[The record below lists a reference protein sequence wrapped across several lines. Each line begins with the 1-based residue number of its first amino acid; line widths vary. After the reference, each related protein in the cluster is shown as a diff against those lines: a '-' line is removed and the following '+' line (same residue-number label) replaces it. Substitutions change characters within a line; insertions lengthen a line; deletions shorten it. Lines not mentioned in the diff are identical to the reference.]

1 MISFPK
7 QEGNRSPW
15 PRVEAQ
21 HLCMGAALSRR
32 RNQSPAVN
40 SSHPHGR
47 TAGGDSDCLDLYAPL
62 RSVLTIQSHHSHPGR
77 QGLAGLELPQA
88 VPAPVHEDP
97 EVFAMEMACRLIHR
111 YVCLVVS
118 LLKCCPRTPKPSKAQ
133 VGTHS
138 FSKIPILKGICLDM
152 FVKCRKCWFLW
163 RQSLIINE
171 PKVPACSV
179 MSDSSRPHGL

>member
-1 MISFPK
+1 
-7 QEGNRSPW
+7 
-15 PRVEAQ
+15 
-21 HLCMGAALSRR
+21 MGAALSRR

-97 EVFAMEMACRLIHR
+97 EVFAMEMACRLVHR

-118 LLKCCPRTPKPSKAQ
+118 LLKCCPTQEMWVQFLGWEDPLEKEMA
-133 VGTHS
+133 THS
-138 FSKIPILKGICLDM
+138 SILPWEIP
-152 FVKCRKCWFLW
+152 
-163 RQSLIINE
+163 
-171 PKVPACSV
+171 
-179 MSDSSRPHGL
+179 

>member
-7 QEGNRSPW
+7 QEGSRSPL
-15 PRVEAQ
+15 PKVEAQ
-21 HLCMGAALSRR
+21 HLCTGAALSHR

-47 TAGGDSDCLDLYAPL
+47 TAGGDSDHLNLYTPL
-62 RSVLTIQSHHSHPGR
+62 CSVLTIQSHHSHPCVR
-77 QGLAGLELPQA
+77 VWLDSNSPRLCQPQCTRTLE
-88 VPAPVHEDP
+88 VV
-97 EVFAMEMACRLIHR
+97 AMEMARRLVHHC
-111 YVCLVVS
+111 VCLVVS

-138 FSKIPILKGICLDM
+138 FSKIPVLKGICPDM

-163 RQSLIINE
+163 RQSLTDY
-171 PKVPACSV
+171 K
-179 MSDSSRPHGL
+179 

>member
-7 QEGNRSPW
+7 QEGRRSPW

-21 HLCMGAALSRR
+21 HLCLRAALSRR

-47 TAGGDSDCLDLYAPL
+47 TAGGDSDLLDRPSRRL
-62 RSVLTIQSHHSHPGR
+62 RSSVFSLDHPESSLPPVR
-77 QGLAGLELPQA
+77 QDLVGLELPRA

-97 EVFAMEMACRLIHR
+97 EVVAMETACRLVR
-111 YVCLVVS
+111 CCVWLVVS

-133 VGTHS
+133 VGAHS
-138 FSKIPILKGICLDM
+138 FSKILILKGVCPDM

-163 RQSLIINE
+163 RRSLTDY
-171 PKVPACSV
+171 K
-179 MSDSSRPHGL
+179 